1 MKLDKTNNNYIAEI
15 KQIIAEAKTQVY
27 SVVNSTM
34 VKAYWLIG
42 KRIVK
47 EEQEGKER
55 ADYGKEIIK
64 TVSSEL
70 SKEFGRG
77 FSITNIKYFRQF
89 YQIFPFD
96 SIGHLTSDQFKSSI
110 HHLTSD
116 TSKKQK
122 GHLASDQFKN
132 SIHHLTSDEFKNNEN
147 AEILLHSIT
156 KGCYYRTPKSL

>member
-77 FSITNIKYFRQF
+77 FSITNINFFDSFIKYF
-89 YQIFPFD
+89 
-96 SIGHLTSDQFKSSI
+96 HLIQLVT
-110 HHLTSD
+110 
-116 TSKKQK
+116 
-122 GHLASDQFKN
+122 
-132 SIHHLTSDEFKNNEN
+132 
-147 AEILLHSIT
+147 
-156 KGCYYRTPKSL
+156 